1 MFLLSLFLLPRCDA
15 EGGLH
20 QLHSCAGEPHTR
32 LVVCTNQVYA
42 CQFISAP
49 TPSKLEKPPADF
61 QGCLSILFNSTTIWG
76 NNVTMLLC
84 LHFRQH
90 QSGRFERM
98 EILHLKKKSLEAW
111 KLLVI
116 KREQFRWAG
125 RFEGEWGWVCRC
137 VKGHLAFSKL
147 YSAYWLGTRHW

>member
-1 MFLLSLFLLPRCDA
+1 MRDYVFIPHVSGYFFSQISGCVRTQELRRTLEMFLLSLFLLPRCDA
-15 EGGLH
+15 EGGLY

-32 LVVCTNQVYA
+32 LVLCTNHVYA

-49 TPSKLEKPPADF
+49 TPSNLENPPADF

-90 QSGRFERM
+90 QSGRFERTG
-98 EILHLKKKSLEAW
+98 ILRLKKRSLEAW
-111 KLLVI
+111 KLLVT
-116 KREQFRWAG
+116 KRQQFR
-125 RFEGEWGWVCRC
+125 
-137 VKGHLAFSKL
+137 
-147 YSAYWLGTRHW
+147 